1 MDSNILVIIT
11 IIIISILMKKLRNDE
26 KLASHC
32 LFYLVLLCLSR
43 PKYTLYKLI
52 QIVLH
57 QPTQLLFHVTVFN
70 LNSLDTDYS
79 LRTNHKWKWELVRS
93 RRHPDGRSQS
103 RVILVLALPPP
114 DRAGPVDMDIL
125 DCLQQEAKMSICSG
139 PIMLPHCARSASD
152 KVDRV
157 WSRCAG
163 DQSQVGVSVI
173 CWGCGVW
180 HRYTIIIPTFSQ
192 LSSAFRK

>member
-1 MDSNILVIIT
+1 MS
-11 IIIISILMKKLRNDE
+11 SSGQQHFSHHYHHHHQYSHE
-26 KLASHC
+26 KTKEWWKTSLNLIFIWYYYCVSAGNGTHC
-32 LFYLVLLCLSR
+32 
-43 PKYTLYKLI
+43 YKLI

-57 QPTQLLFHVTVFN
+57 QATQLLFHVTVFN

-139 PIMLPHCARSASD
+139 LWD
-152 KVDRV
+152 
-157 WSRCAG
+157 W
-163 DQSQVGVSVI
+163 
-173 CWGCGVW
+173 
-180 HRYTIIIPTFSQ
+180 
-192 LSSAFRK
+192 